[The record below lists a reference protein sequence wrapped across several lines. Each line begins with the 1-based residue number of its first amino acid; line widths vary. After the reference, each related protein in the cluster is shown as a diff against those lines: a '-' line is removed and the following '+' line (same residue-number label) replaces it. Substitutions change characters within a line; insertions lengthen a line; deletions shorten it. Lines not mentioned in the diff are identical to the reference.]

1 MFKKFFSLYFNSAW
15 FPFLVL
21 IVVFVSGGVLSVLCF
36 RILKCYFSFVIFH
49 ILDFLVF
56 IGMLA
61 AGVVNF
67 AKKRWFKGVI
77 NIIVPVILL
86 GLFLL
91 VVVLTFSRIM
101 GPDSDNFGKDLVIP
115 EGLKMEEPR
124 ACRLENADPAVDK
137 EEMAIVDM
145 YAHPEKWVEGSGI
158 DANIDVLDKFKGDNR
173 RLFMRHLATSAKWFL
188 SQENGRPVAY
198 RRFVTQNGRWE
209 NTLNGCYSGYDF
221 GESGDDHYQFRI
233 VLDVDGFDRR
243 ARRRADS
250 TFLKV
255 GSGEA
260 ALKVKKSINPGYDS
274 YLILE
279 SKGPAVE
286 IFEEAKILQRPLT
299 QFALSAIEKELEA
312 LLASEQARQK
322 GFDLALMPSE
332 SVKEGEPELYI
343 VGSGGIYLVY
353 AYVNPQDAGYVYL
366 KAFEETRSTPLS
378 EERLRDRSLEYTGW
392 SLDSG
397 EQFFY
402 NTQITIYEG
411 DWGTYYPARFELWF
425 VSESGAPERKL
436 IEKVFKIE
444 GWQR

>member
-15 FPFLVL
+15 LPFLVL

-56 IGMLA
+56 IGMLV
-61 AGVVNF
+61 AGVVNL
-67 AKKRWFKGVI
+67 AKKRWFEGVI
-77 NIIVPVILL
+77 NIIIPVILL

-91 VVVLTFSRIM
+91 MMVLAFSRVM

-115 EGLKMEEPR
+115 EGLKMEEPC
-124 ACRLENADPAVDK
+124 AYRLENADPAVDK
-137 EEMAIVDM
+137 EGMAIVDI
-145 YAHPEKWVEGSGI
+145 YAHPEKWIEGSGV
-158 DANIDVLDKFKGDNR
+158 DTNVDVLDKFRGDSR
-173 RLFMRHLATSAKWFL
+173 GLLMRHLATSAKWFL
-188 SQENGRPVAY
+188 SRENGRPVAY
-198 RRFVTQNGRWE
+198 RRFVTENGRWE
-209 NTLNGCYSGYDF
+209 SVLNGYYSSYAFGDF
-221 GESGDDHYQFRI
+221 SGEQFQFYI
-233 VLDVDGFDRR
+233 GLDIDGFG

-279 SKGPAVE
+279 SKGLAVE
-286 IFEEAKILQRPLT
+286 IFEEVKMLQRPLT
-299 QFALSAIEKELEA
+299 QFALSTVRDELEA
-312 LLASEQARQK
+312 LLVSSEAK
-322 GFDLALMPSE
+322 KNGFDPALMPSE
-332 SVKEGEPELYI
+332 SIKKGEPEIYI
-343 VGSGGIYLVY
+343 TGQLGIYLVY
-353 AYVNPQDAGYVYL
+353 AYVNPGEPGYVYL
-366 KAFEETRSTPLS
+366 KVFEQTRNTPLS
-378 EERLRDRSLEYTGW
+378 TERIPDRSLEYTGW
-392 SLDSG
+392 SDNPE

-402 NTQITIYEG
+402 NTQITVYEG

-425 VSESGAPERKL
+425 VPESGAPERKL